1 MDKLVYGYS
10 GKQLRISLDSGKVS
24 VESINPQVLRKYI
37 GGAGYGA
44 RILYD
49 ELQKGIDPL
58 SKANKLIFA
67 TSPLSLNQIPG
78 GGCVIV
84 CFKSPLTNAWSE
96 SKCGSDFGPELKR
109 AGYDAVIIEGRSE
122 NPVYIV
128 INDEDIAIKPAE
140 HLTGKSISEKIKMIR
155 EELGDQKISVMC
167 IGPAGEKLVKI
178 AVALSDQR
186 AAGRCGVGA
195 VMGSKNLMGIAVKGS
210 KKVRVAQP
218 ERFKEAIK
226 KAMKVVR
233 KNEVAAG
240 FKEHGTT
247 GEMIAN
253 DAAGDWPTKNW
264 QSNHWGKAEEIY
276 NEFYNKYLIKNHACY
291 RGCPIACGRVA
302 EVKEGKYKTAVH
314 EGCEYES
321 LSAFT
326 AFVLNENVEAAIQAS
341 YLCNEY
347 GIDTISAGAI
357 IAFAMECYE
366 HGVIK
371 KKDIGDL
378 DLSWGNPD
386 ALSEMI
392 RLISMREGLGDILA
406 EGVKTAS
413 KILGKG
419 SEKFAIHGKGLEA
432 PAHDPRSG
440 KALAVT
446 YGTANRGMCHIH
458 PLEGMAYD
466 SGKFDF
472 GLVKYGLVDPNTIH
486 RWDEKGKGKSVKIL
500 QDGLIVPDILSTCKF
515 FLYAG
520 LTIDNY
526 ADMLSAL
533 TGWEIDGRE
542 LLKVG
547 ERVINLQRLFNI
559 REGFNRD
566 DDLIPER
573 VRQRPS
579 FGIYQ
584 DEPRCVIK
592 DYEGMLNEY
601 YEARG
606 WDLITGKPSKD
617 KLRELGL
624 EEE

>member
-218 ERFKEAIK
+218 ERLKEAIK

-378 DLSWGNPD
+378 DLSWGNPA

-472 GLVKYGLVDPNTIH
+472 GLVKYGLVDPNTVH

>member
-96 SKCGSDFGPELKR
+96 SKCGSDFGPDLKR

-218 ERFKEAIK
+218 ERLKEAIK

>member
-1 MDKLVYGYS
+1 MDKPPYGYA
-10 GKQLRISLDSGKVS
+10 GKQLRISLNNRKLT
-24 VESINPQVLRKYI
+24 VENIDPKVLRKYL

-49 ELQKGIDPL
+49 ELKKGIDPL

-67 TSPLSLNQIPG
+67 TGPLSLNRIPG
-78 GGCVIV
+78 GGSVMV

-96 SKCGSDFGPELKR
+96 SRCGTDFGPNLKR
-109 AGYDAVIIEGRSE
+109 AGYDAVIIEDRSE
-122 NPVYIV
+122 KPVYIV
-128 INDEDIAIKPAE
+128 INDEDIEIKPAE
-140 HLTGKSISEKIKMIR
+140 HLTGKSSSAKIKMIR
-155 EELGDQKISVMC
+155 DELDDQKISVMC

-178 AVALSDQR
+178 AVAMSDQR

-210 KKVRVAQP
+210 KEVSVAQP
-218 ERFKEAIK
+218 EKLKETIK

-233 KNEVAAG
+233 ENEIAAG

-247 GEMIAN
+247 GEMVPN

-264 QSNHWGKAEEIY
+264 HSNHWGKAEKIY
-276 NEFYNKYLIKNHACY
+276 DEFYNNKLVKNHACY
-291 RGCPIACGRVA
+291 RGCPIACGRIA
-302 EVKEGKYKTAVH
+302 EVKEGKYKTPVH
-314 EGCEYES
+314 EGSEYES

-326 AFVLNENVEAAIQAS
+326 AFVLNDNIDAAIHAT

-386 ALSEMI
+386 ALPELV
-392 RLISMREGLGDILA
+392 RLISKREGIGDILA
-406 EGVKTAS
+406 EGVKIAS
-413 KILGKG
+413 EKLGKG
-419 SEKFAIHGKGLEA
+419 SEEFAIHGKGLEA
-432 PAHDPRSG
+432 PAHDARSG
-440 KALAVT
+440 KTLAVA

-472 GLVKYGLVDPNTIH
+472 GLVKYGLPDPNTVH

-500 QDGLIVPDILSTCKF
+500 QDGLIIPDILNFCKF
-515 FLYAG
+515 FMYGG
-520 LTIDNY
+520 LNLDNY

-533 TGWEIDGRE
+533 TGWEIDGWE

-547 ERVINLQRLFNI
+547 ERVTNLQRLFNM
-559 REGFNRD
+559 REGFGRK

-573 VRQRPS
+573 VRKIPS
-579 FGIYQ
+579 FGIYK
-584 DEPRCVIK
+584 DEQRCAIK
-592 DYEGMLNEY
+592 DYEGMLDEY

-624 EEE
+624 EEG

>member
-1 MDKLVYGYS
+1 MDKPTYGYA
-10 GKQLRISLDSGKVS
+10 GKQLRISLNNRKVT
-24 VESINPQVLRKYI
+24 VENIDPKVLRRYL

-49 ELQKGIDPL
+49 ELKKGIDPL

-67 TSPLSLNQIPG
+67 TGPLSLNRIPG
-78 GGCVIV
+78 GGSVMV

-96 SKCGSDFGPELKR
+96 SRCGTDFGPNLKR
-109 AGYDAVIIEGRSE
+109 AGYDAVIIEDRSE
-122 NPVYIV
+122 KPVYIV
-128 INDEDIAIKPAE
+128 INDEDIEIKPAE

-155 EELGDQKISVMC
+155 DELDDQKISVMC

-178 AVALSDQR
+178 AVAMSDQR

-195 VMGSKNLMGIAVKGS
+195 VMGSKNLIGIAVKGS
-210 KKVRVAQP
+210 KEVSIAQP
-218 ERFKEAIK
+218 EKLKEIIK

-233 KNEVAAG
+233 ENEVAAG

-247 GEMIAN
+247 GEMVPN

-264 QSNHWGKAEEIY
+264 HSNHWGKAEKIY
-276 NEFYNKYLIKNHACY
+276 DEFYNNKLIKNHACY
-291 RGCPIACGRVA
+291 RGCPIACGRIA
-302 EVKEGKYKTAVH
+302 AVKEGKYKTPVH
-314 EGCEYES
+314 EGSEYES

-326 AFVLNENVEAAIQAS
+326 AFVLNDNVDAAIHAT

-371 KKDIGDL
+371 KKDIGGL

-386 ALSEMI
+386 ALPELV
-392 RLISMREGLGDILA
+392 RLISMREGIGDILA
-406 EGVKTAS
+406 EGVKIAS
-413 KILGKG
+413 EKLGKG
-419 SEKFAIHGKGLEA
+419 SEEFAIHGKGLEA
-432 PAHDPRSG
+432 PAHDARSG
-440 KALAVT
+440 KALAVA

-472 GLVKYGLVDPNTIH
+472 GLVKYGLSDPNTVH

-500 QDGLIVPDILSTCKF
+500 QDGLIMPDILCICKF
-515 FLYAG
+515 FLYGG
-520 LTIDNY
+520 LNLDNY

-533 TGWEIDGRE
+533 TGWEIDGWE

-547 ERVINLQRLFNI
+547 ERVTNLQRLFNM
-559 REGFNRD
+559 REGFGRN

-573 VRQRPS
+573 VRKIPS
-579 FGIYQ
+579 FGIYK
-584 DEPRCVIK
+584 DEQRCAIK

-624 EEE
+624 EEG

>member
-1 MDKLVYGYS
+1 MDKPAYGYA
-10 GKQLRISLDSGKVS
+10 GKQLRISLNNRKVT
-24 VESINPQVLRKYI
+24 VESIDPQVLRRYL

-49 ELQKGIDPL
+49 ELKKGIDPL

-67 TSPLSLNQIPG
+67 TGPLSLNRIPG
-78 GGCVIV
+78 GGSVMV

-96 SKCGSDFGPELKR
+96 SRCGTDFGPDLKK
-109 AGYDAVIIEGRSE
+109 AGYDAVIVEDRSE
-122 NPVYIV
+122 TPVYIV
-128 INDEDIAIKPAE
+128 INDEDIALKPAE

-155 EELGDQKISVMC
+155 DELDDQKISVMS

-178 AVALSDQR
+178 AVAMSDQR

-210 KKVRVAQP
+210 KEVSVAQP
-218 ERFKEAIK
+218 EKLKELIK
-226 KAMKVVR
+226 KAMKAVR
-233 KNEVAAG
+233 ENEVAAG

-247 GEMIAN
+247 GEMVPN

-264 QSNHWGKAEEIY
+264 HSNHWGKAEKIY
-276 NEFYNKYLIKNHACY
+276 DEFYNKKFVKNHACY
-291 RGCPIACGRVA
+291 RGCPIACGRIA
-302 EVKEGKYKTAVH
+302 EVKEGKYKTPVH
-314 EGCEYES
+314 EGSEYES

-326 AFVLNENVEAAIQAS
+326 AFVLNDNIEAAIHAT

-357 IAFAMECYE
+357 TAFAMECHE
-366 HGVIK
+366 HGVIE

-386 ALSEMI
+386 ALPELV
-392 RLISMREGLGDILA
+392 RLIAMREGIGDILA
-406 EGVKTAS
+406 EGVKIAS
-413 KILGKG
+413 EKLGKG
-419 SEKFAIHGKGLEA
+419 SDEFAIQGKGLEA
-432 PAHDPRSG
+432 PAHDARSG
-440 KALAVT
+440 KALAIA

-472 GLVKYGLVDPNTIH
+472 GMAKYGLPDPNTVH

-500 QDGLIVPDILSTCKF
+500 QDGLILPDILNTCKF
-515 FLYAG
+515 FLYGG
-520 LTIDNY
+520 LNIDNY

-533 TGWEIDGRE
+533 TGWEIDGWE

-547 ERVINLQRLFNI
+547 ERVTNLQRLFNM
-559 REGFNRD
+559 REGFGRN

-573 VRQRPS
+573 VRKIPS
-579 FGIYQ
+579 FGIYK
-584 DEPRCVIK
+584 DEQRCAIK
-592 DYEGMLNEY
+592 DYEGMLDEY

-606 WDLITGKPSKD
+606 WDLTTGKPSEA

-624 EEE
+624 EEG

>member
-1 MDKLVYGYS
+1 MDKPTYGYA
-10 GKQLRISLDSGKVS
+10 GKQLRISLNNRKVT
-24 VESINPQVLRKYI
+24 VENIDPKVLRKYL

-49 ELQKGIDPL
+49 ELKKGIDPL

-67 TSPLSLNQIPG
+67 TGPLSLNRIPG
-78 GGCVIV
+78 GGSVMV

-96 SKCGSDFGPELKR
+96 SRCGTDFGPNLKR
-109 AGYDAVIIEGRSE
+109 AGYDAVIIEDKSE
-122 NPVYIV
+122 KPVYIV
-128 INDEDIAIKPAE
+128 INDEDIEIKPAE
-140 HLTGKSISEKIKMIR
+140 HLTGKPISEKIKMIR
-155 EELGDQKISVMC
+155 DELDDQKISVMC
-167 IGPAGEKLVKI
+167 IGIAGEKLVKI

-195 VMGSKNLMGIAVKGS
+195 VMGSKNLIGIAVKGS
-210 KKVRVAQP
+210 KKVSVAQP
-218 ERFKEAIK
+218 EKLKEAIK
-226 KAMKVVR
+226 KALKIVR
-233 KNEVAAG
+233 ENEIAAG

-247 GEMIAN
+247 GEMVPN

-264 QSNHWGKAEEIY
+264 HSNHWGKAEKIY
-276 NEFYNKYLIKNHACY
+276 DEFYNNKLIRNHACY
-291 RGCPIACGRVA
+291 RGCPIACGRIA
-302 EVKEGKYKTAVH
+302 AVKEGKYKTPVH
-314 EGCEYES
+314 EGSEYES

-326 AFVLNENVEAAIQAS
+326 AFVLNDNIEAAIHAT

-386 ALSEMI
+386 ALPELV
-392 RLISMREGLGDILA
+392 RLISMREGIGAILA
-406 EGVKTAS
+406 EGVKIAS
-413 KILGKG
+413 EKLGKG
-419 SEKFAIHGKGLEA
+419 SEEFAIHVKGLEA
-432 PAHDPRSG
+432 PAHDARSG
-440 KALAVT
+440 KTLAVA

-466 SGKFDF
+466 SGKLDF
-472 GLVKYGLVDPNTIH
+472 GMVKYGLPDPNTVH

-500 QDGLIVPDILSTCKF
+500 QDGLILPDILSTCKF
-515 FLYAG
+515 FMYGG
-520 LTIDNY
+520 LNIDNY

-533 TGWEIDGRE
+533 TGWEIDGWE

-547 ERVINLQRLFNI
+547 ERVTNLQRLFNM
-559 REGFNRD
+559 REGFGRN

-573 VRQRPS
+573 VRKIPS
-579 FGIYQ
+579 FGIYK
-584 DEPRCVIK
+584 DEQRCAIK

-624 EEE
+624 EEG

>member
-1 MDKLVYGYS
+1 MDKPTYGYA
-10 GKQLRISLDSGKVS
+10 GKQLRISLNNRKVT
-24 VESINPQVLRKYI
+24 VENIDPKVLRKYL
-37 GGAGYGA
+37 GGTGYGA

-49 ELQKGIDPL
+49 ELKKGIDPL

-67 TSPLSLNQIPG
+67 TSPLSLNRIPG
-78 GGCVIV
+78 GGSVMV

-96 SKCGSDFGPELKR
+96 SKCGTDFGPDLKR
-109 AGYDAVIIEGRSE
+109 AGYDAVIIEDRSE
-122 NPVYIV
+122 KPVYIV
-128 INDEDIAIKPAE
+128 INDEDIEIKPAE
-140 HLTGKSISEKIKMIR
+140 HLTSKSISEKMKMIR
-155 EELGDQKISVMC
+155 DELDDQKISVVC

-195 VMGSKNLMGIAVKGS
+195 VMGSKNLIGIAVKGS
-210 KKVRVAQP
+210 KEVSVAQP
-218 ERFKEAIK
+218 EKLKEAIK
-226 KAMKVVR
+226 KAMKAVR
-233 KNEVAAG
+233 ENEIAAG

-247 GEMIAN
+247 GEMVPN

-264 QSNHWGKAEEIY
+264 HSNHWGKAEKIY
-276 NEFYNKYLIKNHACY
+276 DEFYNNKLIKNHACY
-291 RGCPIACGRVA
+291 RGCPIACGRIA
-302 EVKEGKYKTAVH
+302 EVKEGKYKTPVH
-314 EGCEYES
+314 EGSEYES

-326 AFVLNENVEAAIQAS
+326 AFVLNDNIDAAIHAT

-357 IAFAMECYE
+357 TAFAMECYE

-386 ALSEMI
+386 ALPELV
-392 RLISMREGLGDILA
+392 RLISMREGIGDILA
-406 EGVKTAS
+406 EGVKIAS
-413 KILGKG
+413 EKLGKG
-419 SEKFAIHGKGLEA
+419 SEEFAIHGKGLEA
-432 PAHDPRSG
+432 PAHDARSG

-472 GLVKYGLVDPNTIH
+472 GMVKYGLPDPNTVH

-515 FLYAG
+515 FLYGG
-520 LTIDNY
+520 LNIDNY

-533 TGWEIDGRE
+533 TGWEIDGWE

-547 ERVINLQRLFNI
+547 ERVTNLQRLFNM
-559 REGFNRD
+559 REGFGRN
-566 DDLIPER
+566 DDLIPKR
-573 VRQRPS
+573 ARKIPS
-579 FGIYQ
+579 FGIYK
-584 DEPRCVIK
+584 DEQRCAIK

-606 WDLITGKPSKD
+606 WDLITGKPSKE

>member
-218 ERFKEAIK
+218 ERLKEAIK

-378 DLSWGNPD
+378 DLSWGNPA

-472 GLVKYGLVDPNTIH
+472 GLVKYGLVDPNTVH

-601 YEARG
+601 YELNNRKAFKR
-606 WDLITGKPSKD
+606 
-617 KLRELGL
+617 
-624 EEE
+624 

>member
-1 MDKLVYGYS
+1 MDKPTYGYA
-10 GKQLRISLDSGKVS
+10 GKQLRISLNNRKVT
-24 VESINPQVLRKYI
+24 VENIDPKVLRRYL
-37 GGAGYGA
+37 GGTGYGA

-49 ELQKGIDPL
+49 ELKKGIDPL

-67 TSPLSLNQIPG
+67 TSPLSLNRIPG
-78 GGCVIV
+78 GGSVMI

-96 SKCGSDFGPELKR
+96 SRCGTDFGPDLKR
-109 AGYDAVIIEGRSE
+109 AGYDAVIIEDRSE
-122 NPVYIV
+122 KPVYIV
-128 INDEDIAIKPAE
+128 INDEDIEIKPAE
-140 HLTGKSISEKIKMIR
+140 HLTGKSISEKNKMIR
-155 EELGDQKISVMC
+155 DELDDQKISVMC

-178 AVALSDQR
+178 AVAMSDQR

-195 VMGSKNLMGIAVKGS
+195 VMGSKNLIGIAVKGS
-210 KKVRVAQP
+210 KEISVAQP
-218 ERFKEAIK
+218 EKLKEAIR

-233 KNEVAAG
+233 ENEIAAG

-247 GEMIAN
+247 GEMVPN

-264 QSNHWGKAEEIY
+264 HSNHWGKAEKIY
-276 NEFYNKYLIKNHACY
+276 DEFYNNKLIKNHACY
-291 RGCPIACGRVA
+291 RGCPIACGRIA
-302 EVKEGKYKTAVH
+302 EVKEGKYKTPVH
-314 EGCEYES
+314 EGSEYES

-326 AFVLNENVEAAIQAS
+326 AFVLNDNIDAAIHAT

-357 IAFAMECYE
+357 IAFAIECYE

-386 ALSEMI
+386 ALPELV
-392 RLISMREGLGDILA
+392 RLISMREGIGDILA
-406 EGVKTAS
+406 EGVKIAS
-413 KILGKG
+413 EKLGKG
-419 SEKFAIHGKGLEA
+419 SEEFAIHGKGLEA
-432 PAHDPRSG
+432 PAHDARSG
-440 KALAVT
+440 KALAVA

-472 GLVKYGLVDPNTIH
+472 GMVKYGLPDPNTVH

-500 QDGLIVPDILSTCKF
+500 QDGLIIPDILSTCKF
-515 FLYAG
+515 FMYGG
-520 LTIDNY
+520 LNIDNY

-533 TGWEIDGRE
+533 TGWEIDGWE

-547 ERVINLQRLFNI
+547 ERVTNLQRLFNM
-559 REGFNRD
+559 REGFGRN

-573 VRQRPS
+573 VRKIPS
-579 FGIYQ
+579 FGIYK
-584 DEPRCVIK
+584 DEQRCAIK

-606 WDLITGKPSKD
+606 WDLITGKPSKE

>member
-1 MDKLVYGYS
+1 MDKPIYGYA
-10 GKQLRISLDSGKVS
+10 GKQLRISLNNRKVT
-24 VESINPQVLRKYI
+24 VENIDPKVLRKYI

-49 ELQKGIDPL
+49 ELKKGIDPL

-67 TSPLSLNQIPG
+67 TGPLSLNRIPG
-78 GGCVIV
+78 GGSAMV

-96 SKCGSDFGPELKR
+96 SRFGTDFGPDLKR
-109 AGYDAVIIEGRSE
+109 AGYDAVIVEDRSE
-122 NPVYIV
+122 KPVYIV
-128 INDEDIAIKPAE
+128 IDDEDIEIKPAE

-155 EELGDQKISVMC
+155 DELDNQKISVMC
-167 IGPAGEKLVKI
+167 LGPAGEKLVKI

-210 KKVRVAQP
+210 KEVSAAQP
-218 ERFKEAIK
+218 EKLKEAIR
-226 KAMKVVR
+226 KAVKAVR
-233 KNEVAAG
+233 ENEIAAG

-247 GEMIAN
+247 GEMVPN

-264 QSNHWGKAEEIY
+264 HSNHWGKAEKIY
-276 NEFYNKYLIKNHACY
+276 DEFYNNNLVKNHACY
-291 RGCPIACGRVA
+291 RGCPIACGRIA
-302 EVKEGKYKTAVH
+302 EVKEGKYKTPVH
-314 EGCEYES
+314 EGSEYES

-326 AFVLNENVEAAIQAS
+326 AFVLNDNIEAAIHAT

-386 ALSEMI
+386 ALPELV
-392 RLISMREGLGDILA
+392 RLISMREGIGDILA
-406 EGVKTAS
+406 EGVKIAS
-413 KILGKG
+413 EELGKG

-432 PAHDPRSG
+432 PAHDARSG

-466 SGKFDF
+466 SGKLDF
-472 GLVKYGLVDPNTIH
+472 GMIKYGLPDPNTVH

-500 QDGLIVPDILSTCKF
+500 QDGLILPDILSTCKF
-515 FLYAG
+515 FMYAG
-520 LTIDNY
+520 LNIDNY

-533 TGWEIDGRE
+533 TGWEIDGWE

-547 ERVINLQRLFNI
+547 ERVTNLQRLFNM
-559 REGFNRD
+559 REGFGRN
-566 DDLIPER
+566 DDLLPER
-573 VRQRPS
+573 VKKIPAFGVYKDEQRCA
-579 FGIYQ
+579 I
-584 DEPRCVIK
+584 E
-592 DYEGMLNEY
+592 DYEGMLDEY

-606 WDLITGKPSKD
+606 WDLKTGKPSKD

>member
-1 MDKLVYGYS
+1 MDKPTYGYA
-10 GKQLRISLDSGKVS
+10 GKQLRISLNNRKVT
-24 VESINPQVLRKYI
+24 VENIDPKVLRRYL
-37 GGAGYGA
+37 GGTGYGA

-49 ELQKGIDPL
+49 ELKKGIDPL

-67 TSPLSLNQIPG
+67 TGPLSLNRIPG
-78 GGCVIV
+78 GGSVMV

-96 SKCGSDFGPELKR
+96 SRCGTDFGPDLKR
-109 AGYDAVIIEGRSE
+109 AGYDAVIIEDRSE
-122 NPVYIV
+122 KPVYIV
-128 INDEDIAIKPAE
+128 INDEDIEIKPAE
-140 HLTGKSISEKIKMIR
+140 HLTGKSISEKNKMIR
-155 EELGDQKISVMC
+155 DELDDQKISVMC

-178 AVALSDQR
+178 AVAMSDQR
-186 AAGRCGVGA
+186 AAGRCGLGA
-195 VMGSKNLMGIAVKGS
+195 VMGSKNLIGIAVKGS
-210 KKVRVAQP
+210 KEVSVAQP
-218 ERFKEAIK
+218 EKLKEAIR
-226 KAMKVVR
+226 KAMKAVR
-233 KNEVAAG
+233 ENEIAAG

-247 GEMIAN
+247 GEMVPN

-264 QSNHWGKAEEIY
+264 HSNHWGKAEKIY
-276 NEFYNKYLIKNHACY
+276 DEFYNNKLIKNHACY
-291 RGCPIACGRVA
+291 RGCPIACGRIA
-302 EVKEGKYKTAVH
+302 EVKEGKYKTPVH
-314 EGCEYES
+314 EGSEYES

-326 AFVLNENVEAAIQAS
+326 AFVLNENIEAAIHAT

-386 ALSEMI
+386 ALPELV
-392 RLISMREGLGDILA
+392 RLISMREGIGDILA
-406 EGVKTAS
+406 EGVKIAS
-413 KILGKG
+413 EKLGKG
-419 SEKFAIHGKGLEA
+419 SEEFAIQGKGLEA
-432 PAHDPRSG
+432 PAHDARSG
-440 KALAVT
+440 KALAVA

-472 GLVKYGLVDPNTIH
+472 GMVKYGLPDPNTVH

-500 QDGLIVPDILSTCKF
+500 QDGLIIPDILSTCKF
-515 FLYAG
+515 FMYGG
-520 LTIDNY
+520 LNIDNY

-533 TGWEIDGRE
+533 TGWEIDGWE

-547 ERVINLQRLFNI
+547 ERVTNLQRLFNM
-559 REGFNRD
+559 REGFGRN

-573 VRQRPS
+573 VRKIPS
-579 FGIYQ
+579 FGIYK
-584 DEPRCVIK
+584 DEQRCAIK

-624 EEE
+624 EEG

>member
-1 MDKLVYGYS
+1 MDKPAYGYA
-10 GKQLRISLDSGKVS
+10 GKQLRISLNNRKVT
-24 VESINPQVLRKYI
+24 VESIDPQVLRRYL

-49 ELQKGIDPL
+49 ELKKGIDPL

-67 TSPLSLNQIPG
+67 TGPLSLNRIPG
-78 GGCVIV
+78 GGSVMV

-96 SKCGSDFGPELKR
+96 SRCGTDFGPDLKR
-109 AGYDAVIIEGRSE
+109 AGYDAVIIEDRSE
-122 NPVYIV
+122 KPVYIV
-128 INDEDIAIKPAE
+128 INDEDIEIKPAE

-155 EELGDQKISVMC
+155 DELDDQKISVMC

-178 AVALSDQR
+178 AVAMSDER

-195 VMGSKNLMGIAVKGS
+195 VMGSKNLIGIAVKGS
-210 KKVRVAQP
+210 KEVRVAQP
-218 ERFKEAIK
+218 EKLKEVIK
-226 KAMKVVR
+226 KAMKAVR
-233 KNEVAAG
+233 ENEVAAG

-247 GEMIAN
+247 GEMVPN

-264 QSNHWGKAEEIY
+264 HSNHWGKAEKIY
-276 NEFYNKYLIKNHACY
+276 DEFYNNKLIKNHACY
-291 RGCPIACGRVA
+291 RGCPIACGRIA
-302 EVKEGKYKTAVH
+302 EVKEGKYKTPVH
-314 EGCEYES
+314 EGSEYES

-326 AFVLNENVEAAIQAS
+326 AFVLNDNLEAAIHAT

-386 ALSEMI
+386 ALPELV
-392 RLISMREGLGDILA
+392 RLIAMREGIGDILA
-406 EGVKTAS
+406 EGVKIAS
-413 KILGKG
+413 EKLGKG
-419 SEKFAIHGKGLEA
+419 SDEFAIQGKGLEA
-432 PAHDPRSG
+432 PAHDARSG
-440 KALAVT
+440 KALAIA

-472 GLVKYGLVDPNTIH
+472 GMAKYGLPDPNTVH

-500 QDGLIVPDILSTCKF
+500 QDGLILPDILNTCKF
-515 FLYAG
+515 FLYGG
-520 LTIDNY
+520 LNIDNY

-533 TGWEIDGRE
+533 TGWEIDGWE

-547 ERVINLQRLFNI
+547 ERVTNLQRLFNM
-559 REGFNRD
+559 REGFGRN

-573 VRQRPS
+573 VRKIPS
-579 FGIYQ
+579 FGIYK
-584 DEPRCVIK
+584 DEQRCAIK
-592 DYEGMLNEY
+592 DYEGMLDEY

-606 WDLITGKPSKD
+606 WDLTTGKPSEA

-624 EEE
+624 EEG

>member
-1 MDKLVYGYS
+1 MDKPTYGYA
-10 GKQLRISLDSGKVS
+10 GKQLRISLNNRKVT
-24 VESINPQVLRKYI
+24 VENIDPKVLRRYL
-37 GGAGYGA
+37 GGVGYGA

-49 ELQKGIDPL
+49 ELKKGIDPL
-58 SKANKLIFA
+58 SKANKLIFP
-67 TSPLSLNQIPG
+67 TSPLSLNRIPG
-78 GGCVIV
+78 GGSIMV

-96 SKCGSDFGPELKR
+96 SRCGTDFGPDLKR
-109 AGYDAVIIEGRSE
+109 AGYDAVIIEDRSE
-122 NPVYIV
+122 KPVYIV
-128 INDEDIAIKPAE
+128 INDDDIEIKPAE
-140 HLTGKSISEKIKMIR
+140 HLTGKSTSEKITKIR
-155 EELGDQKISVMC
+155 DELDDQKISVMC

-178 AVALSDQR
+178 AVAMSDQR

-195 VMGSKNLMGIAVKGS
+195 VMGSKNLIGIAVKGS
-210 KKVRVAQP
+210 KEVSIAQP
-218 ERFKEAIK
+218 EKLKEAIR

-233 KNEVAAG
+233 ENEIAAG

-247 GEMIAN
+247 GEMVPN

-264 QSNHWGKAEEIY
+264 HSNHWGKAEKIY
-276 NEFYNKYLIKNHACY
+276 DEFYNNKLIKNHACY
-291 RGCPIACGRVA
+291 RGCPIACGRIA
-302 EVKEGKYKTAVH
+302 EVKEGKYKTPVH

-326 AFVLNENVEAAIQAS
+326 AFVLNDNIDAAIHAT

-386 ALSEMI
+386 ALPELV
-392 RLISMREGLGDILA
+392 RLISMREGIGDILA
-406 EGVKTAS
+406 EGVKIAS
-413 KILGKG
+413 EKLGKG
-419 SEKFAIHGKGLEA
+419 SEEFAIHGKGLEA
-432 PAHDPRSG
+432 PAHDARSG
-440 KALAVT
+440 KALAVA

-458 PLEGMAYD
+458 PLEAMAYD

-472 GLVKYGLVDPNTIH
+472 GMAKYGLPDPNTVH

-500 QDGLIVPDILSTCKF
+500 QDGLILADILSICKF
-515 FLYAG
+515 FVYVG
-520 LTIDNY
+520 FNIENY
-526 ADMLSAL
+526 VDMLSAL
-533 TGWEIDGRE
+533 TGWEIDGWE

-547 ERVINLQRLFNI
+547 ERVTNLQRLFNM
-559 REGFNRD
+559 REGFGRN

-573 VRQRPS
+573 VRKIPS
-579 FGIYQ
+579 FGIYK
-584 DEPRCVIK
+584 DEQRCAIK

>member
-1 MDKLVYGYS
+1 MGESIYGYS
-10 GKQLRISLDSGKVS
+10 GKQLRISLDNRRVA
-24 VESINPQVLRKYI
+24 VENIDPQVLRKYI

-49 ELQKGIDPL
+49 ELKGGIDPL
-58 SKANKLIFA
+58 SEANKLIFA
-67 TSPLSLNQIPG
+67 TSPLSLNRIPG
-78 GGCVIV
+78 GGSVII
-84 CFKSPLTNAWSE
+84 CFKSPLTNAWGE
-96 SKCGSDFGPELKR
+96 SKCGSDFGPDLRR

-122 NPVYIV
+122 KPVYIV

-155 EELGDQKISVMC
+155 EELDDQKISVMC
-167 IGPAGEKLVKI
+167 IGPAGEKLVKV

-210 KKVRVAQP
+210 KQVRVAQP
-218 ERFKEAIK
+218 ERLKELIK
-226 KAMKVVR
+226 KAMKLVR
-233 KNEVAAG
+233 ENEVAAG
-240 FKEHGTT
+240 FREHGTT
-247 GEMIAN
+247 GEIVSS

-264 QSNHWGKAEEIY
+264 QSNHWGKAEKIY

-291 RGCPIACGRVA
+291 RGCPIACGRIA
-302 EVKEGKYKTAVH
+302 EVKEGKYKTPVH
-314 EGCEYES
+314 GGCEYES
-321 LSAFT
+321 LSVFT
-326 AFVLNENVEAAIQAS
+326 AFVLNENVEAAIHAS

-347 GIDTISAGAI
+347 GIDAISAGAI

-386 ALSEMI
+386 ALSEI
-392 RLISMREGLGDILA
+392 VRLISMREGLGDILA

-419 SEKFAIHGKGLEA
+419 TEKFAIHGKGLEG

-466 SGKFDF
+466 SGKFEF
-472 GLVKYGLVDPNTIH
+472 GLVKYGLADPNTVH
-486 RWDEKGKGKSVKIL
+486 RWDEKGKGKNVKIL

-515 FLYAG
+515 FLYGG
-520 LTIDNY
+520 LTIDTY

-533 TGWEIDGRE
+533 TGWEIDGWE

-559 REGFNRD
+559 REDFGRN

-573 VRQRPS
+573 VRKRPS
-579 FGIYQ
+579 FGIYK
-584 DEPRCVIK
+584 DEQRCIIK
-592 DYEGMLNEY
+592 DYEAMLNEY

-624 EEE
+624 EEK

>member
-1 MDKLVYGYS
+1 MDKPIYGYA
-10 GKQLRISLDSGKVS
+10 GKQLRISLNNRKVT
-24 VESINPQVLRKYI
+24 VENIDPKVLRKYL
-37 GGAGYGA
+37 GGVGYGA

-49 ELQKGIDPL
+49 ELKKGIDPL

-67 TSPLSLNQIPG
+67 TGPLSLNRIPG
-78 GGCVIV
+78 GGSVMI

-96 SKCGSDFGPELKR
+96 SRCGTDFGPDLKR
-109 AGYDAVIIEGRSE
+109 AGYDAVIIEDRSE
-122 NPVYIV
+122 KPVYIV
-128 INDEDIAIKPAE
+128 INDEDIEIKPAE

-155 EELGDQKISVMC
+155 DELDDQKISVMC

-178 AVALSDQR
+178 AVAMSDQR

-195 VMGSKNLMGIAVKGS
+195 VMGSKNLIGIAVKGS
-210 KKVRVAQP
+210 KEVSVAQP
-218 ERFKEAIK
+218 EKLKELIK
-226 KAMKVVR
+226 KAMKAVR
-233 KNEVAAG
+233 ENEVAAG

-247 GEMIAN
+247 GEMVPN

-264 QSNHWGKAEEIY
+264 HSNHWGKAEKIY
-276 NEFYNKYLIKNHACY
+276 DEFYNNKLVKNHACY
-291 RGCPIACGRVA
+291 RGCPIACGRIA
-302 EVKEGKYKTAVH
+302 EVKEGKYKTPVH
-314 EGCEYES
+314 EGSEYES

-326 AFVLNENVEAAIQAS
+326 AFVLNDNIDAAIHAT

-386 ALSEMI
+386 ALPELV
-392 RLISMREGLGDILA
+392 RLISMREGIGDILA
-406 EGVKTAS
+406 EGVKIAS
-413 KILGKG
+413 EKLGKG
-419 SEKFAIHGKGLEA
+419 SEEFAIHGKGLEA
-432 PAHDPRSG
+432 PAHDARSG
-440 KALAVT
+440 KALAVA

-472 GLVKYGLVDPNTIH
+472 GMAKYGLPDPNTVH

-500 QDGLIVPDILSTCKF
+500 QDGLIIPDILSTCKF
-515 FLYAG
+515 FMYGG
-520 LTIDNY
+520 LNIDNY

-533 TGWEIDGRE
+533 TGWEIDGWE

-547 ERVINLQRLFNI
+547 ERVTNLQRLFNM
-559 REGFNRD
+559 REGFGRN

-573 VRQRPS
+573 VRKIPS
-579 FGIYQ
+579 FGIYK
-584 DEPRCVIK
+584 DEQRCAIK

>member
-1 MDKLVYGYS
+1 MDKPTYGYA
-10 GKQLRISLDSGKVS
+10 GKQLRISLNDRKVT
-24 VESINPQVLRKYI
+24 VENIDPKVLRRYL
-37 GGAGYGA
+37 GGVGYGA

-49 ELQKGIDPL
+49 ELEKGIDPL

-67 TSPLSLNQIPG
+67 TSPLSLNRIPG
-78 GGCVIV
+78 GGSIMV

-96 SKCGSDFGPELKR
+96 SRCGTDFGPDLKR
-109 AGYDAVIIEGRSE
+109 AGYDAVIIEDRSE
-122 NPVYIV
+122 EPVYIV
-128 INDEDIAIKPAE
+128 INDDDVEIKPAE
-140 HLTGKSISEKIKMIR
+140 HLMGKSTLEKITKIR
-155 EELGDQKISVMC
+155 NELDDQKISVMC

-178 AVALSDQR
+178 AVAMSDER

-195 VMGSKNLMGIAVKGS
+195 VMGSKNLIGIAVKGS
-210 KKVRVAQP
+210 KEVSVAQP
-218 ERFKEAIK
+218 EKLKEIIK

-233 KNEVAAG
+233 ENEVAAG

-247 GEMIAN
+247 GEMVPN

-264 QSNHWGKAEEIY
+264 HSNHWGKAEKIY
-276 NEFYNKYLIKNHACY
+276 DEFYNNKLVKNHACY

-302 EVKEGKYKTAVH
+302 EVKEGEYKTPVH
-314 EGCEYES
+314 GGSEYES
-321 LSAFT
+321 ITAFT
-326 AFVLNENVEAAIQAS
+326 AFVLNENIEAAIHAT

-366 HGVIK
+366 HGIID

-386 ALSEMI
+386 ALPELVK
-392 RLISMREGLGDILA
+392 LISMREGIGDILA
-406 EGVKTAS
+406 EGVKIAS
-413 KILGKG
+413 EKLGKG
-419 SEKFAIHGKGLEA
+419 SEEFAIHGKGLEA
-432 PAHDPRSG
+432 PAHDARSG

-472 GLVKYGLVDPNTIH
+472 DLVKYGLPDPNTVH

-500 QDGLIVPDILSTCKF
+500 QDGLIIADILNICKF
-515 FLYAG
+515 FLYGG
-520 LTIDNY
+520 LNIDNY

-533 TGWEIDGRE
+533 TGWEIDGWE
-542 LLKVG
+542 LIKVG
-547 ERVINLQRLFNI
+547 ERVTNLQRLFNM
-559 REGFNRD
+559 REGFGRN

-573 VRQRPS
+573 VRKIPS
-579 FGIYQ
+579 FGIYK
-584 DEPRCVIK
+584 DEQRCAIK
-592 DYEGMLNEY
+592 DYEGMLSEY

-617 KLRELGL
+617 KLRELEL
-624 EEE
+624 EEG

>member
-1 MDKLVYGYS
+1 
-10 GKQLRISLDSGKVS
+10 
-24 VESINPQVLRKYI
+24 
-37 GGAGYGA
+37 
-44 RILYD
+44 
-49 ELQKGIDPL
+49 
-58 SKANKLIFA
+58 
-67 TSPLSLNQIPG
+67 
-78 GGCVIV
+78 
-84 CFKSPLTNAWSE
+84 
-96 SKCGSDFGPELKR
+96 
-109 AGYDAVIIEGRSE
+109 
-122 NPVYIV
+122 
-128 INDEDIAIKPAE
+128 
-140 HLTGKSISEKIKMIR
+140 
-155 EELGDQKISVMC
+155 
-167 IGPAGEKLVKI
+167 
-178 AVALSDQR
+178 
-186 AAGRCGVGA
+186 
-195 VMGSKNLMGIAVKGS
+195 
-210 KKVRVAQP
+210 
-218 ERFKEAIK
+218 
-226 KAMKVVR
+226 
-233 KNEVAAG
+233 
-240 FKEHGTT
+240 
-247 GEMIAN
+247 
-253 DAAGDWPTKNW
+253 
-264 QSNHWGKAEEIY
+264 
-276 NEFYNKYLIKNHACY
+276 
-291 RGCPIACGRVA
+291 
-302 EVKEGKYKTAVH
+302 
-314 EGCEYES
+314 
-321 LSAFT
+321 
-326 AFVLNENVEAAIQAS
+326 
-341 YLCNEY
+341 
-347 GIDTISAGAI
+347 
-357 IAFAMECYE
+357 
-366 HGVIK
+366 
-371 KKDIGDL
+371 
-378 DLSWGNPD
+378 
-386 ALSEMI
+386 MI

>member
-1 MDKLVYGYS
+1 MDKPTYGYA
-10 GKQLRISLDSGKVS
+10 GKQLRISLNNRKVT
-24 VESINPQVLRKYI
+24 VENIDPKVLRRYI
-37 GGAGYGA
+37 GGTGYAA

-49 ELQKGIDPL
+49 ELKKGIDPL

-67 TSPLSLNQIPG
+67 TSPLSLNRIPG
-78 GGCVIV
+78 GGSVMV

-96 SKCGSDFGPELKR
+96 SRCGTDFGPDLKR
-109 AGYDAVIIEGRSE
+109 AGYDALIIEDRSE
-122 NPVYIV
+122 KPVYIV
-128 INDEDIAIKPAE
+128 INDDDIEIKPAE
-140 HLTGKSISEKIKMIR
+140 HLTGKSISEKMKMIR
-155 EELGDQKISVMC
+155 EQLDDQKISVMC

-178 AVALSDQR
+178 AVAMSDQR

-195 VMGSKNLMGIAVKGS
+195 VMGSKNLIGIAVKGS
-210 KKVRVAQP
+210 KEVRVAQP
-218 ERFKEAIK
+218 EKLKEAIK

-233 KNEVAAG
+233 ENEVAAG

-247 GEMIAN
+247 GEMVPN

-264 QSNHWGKAEEIY
+264 HSNHWGKAEKIY
-276 NEFYNKYLIKNHACY
+276 DEFYNNKLIKNHGCY
-291 RGCPIACGRVA
+291 RGCPIACGRIA
-302 EVKEGKYKTAVH
+302 EVKEGKYKTPVH
-314 EGCEYES
+314 EGSEYES

-326 AFVLNENVEAAIQAS
+326 AFVLNDNIDAAIHAT

-357 IAFAMECYE
+357 TAFAMECYE
-366 HGVIK
+366 HGVIE

-386 ALSEMI
+386 ALPELV
-392 RLISMREGLGDILA
+392 RLISMREGIGDILA

-413 KILGKG
+413 EKLGKG
-419 SEKFAIHGKGLEA
+419 SEEFAIHGKGLEA
-432 PAHDPRSG
+432 PAHDARSG

-472 GLVKYGLVDPNTIH
+472 GMVKYGLPDPNTVH

-520 LTIDNY
+520 LNIDNY

-533 TGWEIDGRE
+533 TGWEIDGWE

-547 ERVINLQRLFNI
+547 ERVTNLQRLFNM
-559 REGFNRD
+559 REGFDRN

-573 VRQRPS
+573 VRKIPS
-579 FGIYQ
+579 FGIYK
-584 DEPRCVIK
+584 DEQRCAIK

-601 YEARG
+601 YETRG
-606 WDLITGKPSKD
+606 WDLITGKPSKN

>member
-1 MDKLVYGYS
+1 MNKPTYGYA
-10 GKQLRISLDSGKVS
+10 GKQLRISLNNRKLT
-24 VESINPQVLRKYI
+24 VENIDPKVLRKYL

-49 ELQKGIDPL
+49 ELKKGIDPL

-67 TSPLSLNQIPG
+67 TGPLSLNRIPG
-78 GGCVIV
+78 GGSVMV

-96 SKCGSDFGPELKR
+96 SRCGTDFGPNLKR
-109 AGYDAVIIEGRSE
+109 AGYDAVIIEDRSE
-122 NPVYIV
+122 KPVYIV
-128 INDEDIAIKPAE
+128 INDEDIEIKPAE
-140 HLTGKSISEKIKMIR
+140 HLTGKSSSEKIKMIR
-155 EELGDQKISVMC
+155 DELDDQKISVMC

-178 AVALSDQR
+178 AVAMSDQR

-210 KKVRVAQP
+210 KEVSVAQP
-218 ERFKEAIK
+218 EKLKETIK

-233 KNEVAAG
+233 ENEIAAG

-247 GEMIAN
+247 GEMVPN

-264 QSNHWGKAEEIY
+264 HSNHWGKAEKIY
-276 NEFYNKYLIKNHACY
+276 DEFYNNKLVKNHACY
-291 RGCPIACGRVA
+291 RGCPIACGRIA
-302 EVKEGKYKTAVH
+302 EVKEGKYKTPVH
-314 EGCEYES
+314 EGSEYES

-326 AFVLNENVEAAIQAS
+326 AFVLNDNIDAAIHAT

-386 ALSEMI
+386 ALPELV
-392 RLISMREGLGDILA
+392 RLISKREGIGDILA
-406 EGVKTAS
+406 EGVKIAS
-413 KILGKG
+413 EKLGKG
-419 SEKFAIHGKGLEA
+419 SEEFAIHGKGLEA
-432 PAHDPRSG
+432 PAHDARSG
-440 KALAVT
+440 KTLAVA

-472 GLVKYGLVDPNTIH
+472 GLVKYGLPDPNTVH

-500 QDGLIVPDILSTCKF
+500 QDGLIIPDILNFCKF
-515 FLYAG
+515 FMYGG
-520 LTIDNY
+520 LNLDNY

-533 TGWEIDGRE
+533 TGWEIDGWE

-547 ERVINLQRLFNI
+547 ERVTNLQRLFNM
-559 REGFNRD
+559 REGFGRN

-573 VRQRPS
+573 VRKIPS
-579 FGIYQ
+579 FGIYK
-584 DEPRCVIK
+584 DEQRCAIK
-592 DYEGMLNEY
+592 DYEGMLDEY

-624 EEE
+624 EEG

>member
-378 DLSWGNPD
+378 DLSWGNPA

>member
-1 MDKLVYGYS
+1 MDKPTYGYA
-10 GKQLRISLDSGKVS
+10 GKQLRISLNNRKVT
-24 VESINPQVLRKYI
+24 VENIDPKVLRRYI
-37 GGAGYGA
+37 GGTGYAA

-49 ELQKGIDPL
+49 ELKKGIDPL

-67 TSPLSLNQIPG
+67 TSPLSLNRIPG
-78 GGCVIV
+78 GGSVMV

-96 SKCGSDFGPELKR
+96 SRCGTDFGPDLKR
-109 AGYDAVIIEGRSE
+109 AGYDALIIEDRSE
-122 NPVYIV
+122 KPVYIV
-128 INDEDIAIKPAE
+128 INDDDIEIKPAE
-140 HLTGKSISEKIKMIR
+140 HLTGKSISEKMKMIR
-155 EELGDQKISVMC
+155 EQLDDQKISVMC

-178 AVALSDQR
+178 AVAMSDQR

-195 VMGSKNLMGIAVKGS
+195 VMGSKNLIGIAVKGS
-210 KKVRVAQP
+210 KEVRVAQP
-218 ERFKEAIK
+218 EKLKEAIK

-233 KNEVAAG
+233 ENEVAAG

-247 GEMIAN
+247 GEMVPN

-264 QSNHWGKAEEIY
+264 HSNHWGKAEKIY
-276 NEFYNKYLIKNHACY
+276 DEFYNNKLIKNHGCY
-291 RGCPIACGRVA
+291 RGCPIACGRIA
-302 EVKEGKYKTAVH
+302 EVKEGKYKTPVH
-314 EGCEYES
+314 EGSEYES

-326 AFVLNENVEAAIQAS
+326 AFVLNDNIDAAIHAT

-357 IAFAMECYE
+357 TAFAMECYE
-366 HGVIK
+366 HGVIE

-386 ALSEMI
+386 ALPELV
-392 RLISMREGLGDILA
+392 RLISMREGIGDMLA

-413 KILGKG
+413 EKLGKG
-419 SEKFAIHGKGLEA
+419 SEEFAIHGKGLEA
-432 PAHDPRSG
+432 PAHDARSG

-472 GLVKYGLVDPNTIH
+472 GMVKYGLPDPNTVH

-520 LTIDNY
+520 LNIDNY

-533 TGWEIDGRE
+533 TGWEIDGWE

-547 ERVINLQRLFNI
+547 ERVTNLQRLFNM
-559 REGFNRD
+559 REGFDRN

-573 VRQRPS
+573 VRKIPS
-579 FGIYQ
+579 FGIYK
-584 DEPRCVIK
+584 DEQRCAIK

-601 YEARG
+601 YETRG
-606 WDLITGKPSKD
+606 WDLITGKPSKN

>member
-1 MDKLVYGYS
+1 MDKPTYGYA
-10 GKQLRISLDSGKVS
+10 GKQLRISLNNRKVT
-24 VESINPQVLRKYI
+24 VENIDPKVLRRYL
-37 GGAGYGA
+37 GGTGYAA

-49 ELQKGIDPL
+49 ELKKGIDPL

-67 TSPLSLNQIPG
+67 TSPLSLNRIPG
-78 GGCVIV
+78 GGSVMV

-96 SKCGSDFGPELKR
+96 SRCGTDFGPDLKR
-109 AGYDAVIIEGRSE
+109 AGYDALIIEDRSE
-122 NPVYIV
+122 KPVYIV
-128 INDEDIAIKPAE
+128 INDDDIEIKPAE
-140 HLTGKSISEKIKMIR
+140 HLTGKSISEKMKMIR
-155 EELGDQKISVMC
+155 EQLDDQKISVMC

-178 AVALSDQR
+178 AVAMSDQR

-195 VMGSKNLMGIAVKGS
+195 VMGSKNLIGIAVKGS
-210 KKVRVAQP
+210 KEVRVAQP
-218 ERFKEAIK
+218 EKLKEAIK
-226 KAMKVVR
+226 KAMKAVR
-233 KNEVAAG
+233 ENEVAAG

-247 GEMIAN
+247 GEMVPN

-264 QSNHWGKAEEIY
+264 HSNHWGKAEKIY
-276 NEFYNKYLIKNHACY
+276 DEFYNNKLIKNHGCY
-291 RGCPIACGRVA
+291 RGCPIACGRIA
-302 EVKEGKYKTAVH
+302 EVKEGKYKTPVH
-314 EGCEYES
+314 EGSEYES

-326 AFVLNENVEAAIQAS
+326 AFVLNDNIDAAIHAT

-357 IAFAMECYE
+357 TAFAMECYE
-366 HGVIK
+366 HGVIE

-386 ALSEMI
+386 ALPELV
-392 RLISMREGLGDILA
+392 RLISMREGIGDILA

-413 KILGKG
+413 EKLGKG
-419 SEKFAIHGKGLEA
+419 SEEFAIHGKGLEA
-432 PAHDPRSG
+432 PAHDARSG

-472 GLVKYGLVDPNTIH
+472 GMVKYGLPDPNTVH

-520 LTIDNY
+520 LNIDNY

-533 TGWEIDGRE
+533 TGWEIDGWE

-547 ERVINLQRLFNI
+547 ERVTNLQRLFNM
-559 REGFNRD
+559 REGFGRN

-573 VRQRPS
+573 VRKIPS
-579 FGIYQ
+579 FGIYK
-584 DEPRCVIK
+584 DEQRCAIK

-601 YEARG
+601 YETRG
-606 WDLITGKPSKD
+606 WDLITGKPSKN

>member
-1 MDKLVYGYS
+1 MDKPTYGYA
-10 GKQLRISLDSGKVS
+10 GKQLRISLNNRKVT
-24 VESINPQVLRKYI
+24 VENIDPKVLRKYL

-49 ELQKGIDPL
+49 ELKKGIDPL

-67 TSPLSLNQIPG
+67 TGPLSLNRIPG
-78 GGCVIV
+78 GGSVMV

-96 SKCGSDFGPELKR
+96 SRCGTDFGPNLKR
-109 AGYDAVIIEGRSE
+109 AGYDAVIIEDRSE
-122 NPVYIV
+122 KPVYIV
-128 INDEDIAIKPAE
+128 INDEDIEIKPAE
-140 HLTGKSISEKIKMIR
+140 HLTGKPISEKIKMIR
-155 EELGDQKISVMC
+155 DELDDQKISVMC
-167 IGPAGEKLVKI
+167 IGIAGEKLVKI
-178 AVALSDQR
+178 AVAMSDQR

-195 VMGSKNLMGIAVKGS
+195 VMGSKNLIGIAVKGS
-210 KKVRVAQP
+210 KKVSVAQP
-218 ERFKEAIK
+218 EKLKEAIK
-226 KAMKVVR
+226 KAMKIVR
-233 KNEVAAG
+233 ENEIAAG

-247 GEMIAN
+247 GEMVPN

-264 QSNHWGKAEEIY
+264 HSNHWGKAEKIY
-276 NEFYNKYLIKNHACY
+276 DEFYNNKLIRNHACY
-291 RGCPIACGRVA
+291 RGCPIACGRIA
-302 EVKEGKYKTAVH
+302 AVKEGKYKTPVH
-314 EGCEYES
+314 EGSEYES

-326 AFVLNENVEAAIQAS
+326 AFVLNDNVEAAIHAT

-386 ALSEMI
+386 ALPELV
-392 RLISMREGLGDILA
+392 RLISMREGIGAILA
-406 EGVKTAS
+406 EGVKIAS
-413 KILGKG
+413 EKLGKG
-419 SEKFAIHGKGLEA
+419 SEEFAIHVKGLEA
-432 PAHDPRSG
+432 PAHDARSG
-440 KALAVT
+440 KTLAVA

-466 SGKFDF
+466 SGKLDF
-472 GLVKYGLVDPNTIH
+472 GMVKYGLPDPNTVH

-500 QDGLIVPDILSTCKF
+500 QDGLILPDILSTCKF
-515 FLYAG
+515 FMYGG
-520 LTIDNY
+520 LNIDNY

-533 TGWEIDGRE
+533 TGWEIDGWE

-547 ERVINLQRLFNI
+547 ERVTNLQRLFNM
-559 REGFNRD
+559 REGFGRN

-573 VRQRPS
+573 VRKIPS
-579 FGIYQ
+579 FGIYK
-584 DEPRCVIK
+584 DEQRCAIK

-624 EEE
+624 EEG

>member
-1 MDKLVYGYS
+1 MDKPTYGYA
-10 GKQLRISLDSGKVS
+10 GKQLRISLNNRKVT
-24 VESINPQVLRKYI
+24 VENIDPKVLRRYL
-37 GGAGYGA
+37 GGVGYGA

-49 ELQKGIDPL
+49 ELKKGIDPL

-67 TSPLSLNQIPG
+67 TSPLSLNRIPG
-78 GGCVIV
+78 GGSVMI

-96 SKCGSDFGPELKR
+96 SRCGTDFGPDLKR
-109 AGYDAVIIEGRSE
+109 AGYDAVIIEDRSE
-122 NPVYIV
+122 KPVYIV
-128 INDEDIAIKPAE
+128 INDEDIEIKPAE
-140 HLTGKSISEKIKMIR
+140 HLTGKSISEKNKMIR
-155 EELGDQKISVMC
+155 DELDDQKISVMC

-178 AVALSDQR
+178 AVAMSDQR

-195 VMGSKNLMGIAVKGS
+195 VMGSKNLIGIAVKGS
-210 KKVRVAQP
+210 KEISVAQP
-218 ERFKEAIK
+218 EKLKEAIR

-233 KNEVAAG
+233 ENEIAAG

-247 GEMIAN
+247 GEMVPN

-264 QSNHWGKAEEIY
+264 HSNHWGKAEKIY
-276 NEFYNKYLIKNHACY
+276 DEFYNNKLIKNHACY
-291 RGCPIACGRVA
+291 RGCPIACGRIA
-302 EVKEGKYKTAVH
+302 EVKEGKYKTPVH
-314 EGCEYES
+314 EGSEYES

-326 AFVLNENVEAAIQAS
+326 AFVLNDNIDAAIHAT

-357 IAFAMECYE
+357 IAFAIECYE

-386 ALSEMI
+386 ALPELV
-392 RLISMREGLGDILA
+392 RLISMREGIGDILA
-406 EGVKTAS
+406 EGVKIAS
-413 KILGKG
+413 EKLGKG
-419 SEKFAIHGKGLEA
+419 SEEFAIHGKGLEA
-432 PAHDPRSG
+432 PAHDARSG
-440 KALAVT
+440 KALAVA

-472 GLVKYGLVDPNTIH
+472 GMVKYGLPDPNTVH

-500 QDGLIVPDILSTCKF
+500 QDGLIIPDILSTCKF
-515 FLYAG
+515 FMYGG
-520 LTIDNY
+520 LNIDNY

-533 TGWEIDGRE
+533 TGWEIDGWE

-547 ERVINLQRLFNI
+547 ERVTNLQRLFNM
-559 REGFNRD
+559 REGFGRN

-573 VRQRPS
+573 VRKIPS
-579 FGIYQ
+579 FGIYK
-584 DEPRCVIK
+584 DEQRCAIK

-606 WDLITGKPSKD
+606 WDLITGKPSKE

-624 EEE
+624 EEG

>member
-1 MDKLVYGYS
+1 MDKPTYGYA
-10 GKQLRISLDSGKVS
+10 GKHLRISLNNRKVT
-24 VESINPQVLRKYI
+24 VENIDPKVLRRYL

-49 ELQKGIDPL
+49 ELKKGIDPL

-67 TSPLSLNQIPG
+67 TSPLSLNRIPG
-78 GGCVIV
+78 GGSVMI

-96 SKCGSDFGPELKR
+96 SRCGTDFGPDLKR
-109 AGYDAVIIEGRSE
+109 AGYDAVIIEDRSE
-122 NPVYIV
+122 KPVYIV
-128 INDEDIAIKPAE
+128 INDEDIEIKPAE
-140 HLTGKSISEKIKMIR
+140 HLTGKSISEKMKMIR
-155 EELGDQKISVMC
+155 DELDDQKISVMC

-195 VMGSKNLMGIAVKGS
+195 VMGSKNLIGIAVKGS
-210 KKVRVAQP
+210 KEVSVAQP
-218 ERFKEAIK
+218 EKLKEAIK

-233 KNEVAAG
+233 ENEIAAG

-247 GEMIAN
+247 GDMVPN

-264 QSNHWGKAEEIY
+264 HSNHWGKAEKIY
-276 NEFYNKYLIKNHACY
+276 DEFYNNKLIKNHACY
-291 RGCPIACGRVA
+291 RGCPIACGRIA
-302 EVKEGKYKTAVH
+302 EVKEGKYKTPVH
-314 EGCEYES
+314 EGSEYES

-326 AFVLNENVEAAIQAS
+326 AFVLNDNIEAAIHAT

-386 ALSEMI
+386 ALPELV
-392 RLISMREGLGDILA
+392 RLISMREGIGDILA
-406 EGVKTAS
+406 EGVKIAS
-413 KILGKG
+413 EKLGKG
-419 SEKFAIHGKGLEA
+419 SEEFAIQGKGLEA
-432 PAHDPRSG
+432 PAHDARSG
-440 KALAVT
+440 KALAVA

-466 SGKFDF
+466 SGKLDF
-472 GLVKYGLVDPNTIH
+472 GMVKYGLPDPNTVH

-500 QDGLIVPDILSTCKF
+500 QDGLIMPDILSTCKF
-515 FLYAG
+515 FMYGG
-520 LTIDNY
+520 LNLDNY

-533 TGWEIDGRE
+533 TGWEIDGWE

-547 ERVINLQRLFNI
+547 ERVTNLQRLFNM
-559 REGFNRD
+559 REGFGRN

-573 VRQRPS
+573 VRKIPS
-579 FGIYQ
+579 FGIYK
-584 DEPRCVIK
+584 DEQRCAIK

-624 EEE
+624 EEG

>member
-573 VRQRPS
+573 IRQRPS

>member
-1 MDKLVYGYS
+1 MDKPTYGYA
-10 GKQLRISLDSGKVS
+10 GKQLRISLNNRKVT
-24 VESINPQVLRKYI
+24 VENIDPKVLRKYL

-49 ELQKGIDPL
+49 ELKKGIDPL

-67 TSPLSLNQIPG
+67 TSPLSLNRIPG
-78 GGCVIV
+78 GGSVMV

-96 SKCGSDFGPELKR
+96 SKCGTDFGPDLKR
-109 AGYDAVIIEGRSE
+109 AGYDAVIIEDRSE
-122 NPVYIV
+122 KPVYIV
-128 INDEDIAIKPAE
+128 INDEDIEIKPAE

-155 EELGDQKISVMC
+155 DELDDQKISVMC

-178 AVALSDQR
+178 AVAMSDQR

-195 VMGSKNLMGIAVKGS
+195 VMGSKNLIGIAVKGS
-210 KKVRVAQP
+210 KEVSVAQP
-218 ERFKEAIK
+218 EKLKELIK
-226 KAMKVVR
+226 KAMKAVR
-233 KNEVAAG
+233 ENEVAAG

-247 GEMIAN
+247 GEMVPN

-264 QSNHWGKAEEIY
+264 HSNHWGKAEKIY
-276 NEFYNKYLIKNHACY
+276 DEFYNNKLIKNHGCY
-291 RGCPIACGRVA
+291 RGCPIACGRIA
-302 EVKEGKYKTAVH
+302 EVKEGKYKTPVH
-314 EGCEYES
+314 EGSEYES

-326 AFVLNENVEAAIQAS
+326 AFVLNDNIEAAIHAT

-386 ALSEMI
+386 ALPELV
-392 RLISMREGLGDILA
+392 RLISMREGIGDILA
-406 EGVKTAS
+406 EGVKIAS
-413 KILGKG
+413 EKLGKG
-419 SEKFAIHGKGLEA
+419 SEEFAIQGKGLEA
-432 PAHDPRSG
+432 PAHDARSG
-440 KALAVT
+440 KALAVA

-472 GLVKYGLVDPNTIH
+472 GMVKYGLPDPNTVH

-500 QDGLIVPDILSTCKF
+500 QDGLIIPDILSICKF
-515 FLYAG
+515 LMYGG
-520 LTIDNY
+520 LNIDNY

-533 TGWEIDGRE
+533 TGWEIDGWE

-547 ERVINLQRLFNI
+547 ERVTNLQRLFNM
-559 REGFNRD
+559 REGFGRD

-573 VRQRPS
+573 VRKIPS
-579 FGIYQ
+579 FGIYK
-584 DEPRCVIK
+584 DEQRCAIK

-606 WDLITGKPSKD
+606 WDSITGKPSKD

-624 EEE
+624 EEG

>member
-1 MDKLVYGYS
+1 MDKPTYGYA
-10 GKQLRISLDSGKVS
+10 GKQLRISLNNRKVT
-24 VESINPQVLRKYI
+24 VENIDPKVLRRYI
-37 GGAGYGA
+37 GGTGYAA

-49 ELQKGIDPL
+49 ELKKGIDPL

-67 TSPLSLNQIPG
+67 TSPLSLNRIPG
-78 GGCVIV
+78 GGSVMV

-96 SKCGSDFGPELKR
+96 SRCGTDFGPDLKR
-109 AGYDAVIIEGRSE
+109 AGYDALIIEDRSE
-122 NPVYIV
+122 KPVYIV
-128 INDEDIAIKPAE
+128 INDDDIEIKPAE
-140 HLTGKSISEKIKMIR
+140 HLTGKSISEKMKMIR
-155 EELGDQKISVMC
+155 EQLDDQKISVMC

-178 AVALSDQR
+178 AVAMSDQR

-195 VMGSKNLMGIAVKGS
+195 VMGSKNLIGIAVKGS
-210 KKVRVAQP
+210 KEVRVAQP
-218 ERFKEAIK
+218 EKLKEAIK

-233 KNEVAAG
+233 ENEVAAG

-247 GEMIAN
+247 GEMVPN

-264 QSNHWGKAEEIY
+264 HSNHWGKAEKIY
-276 NEFYNKYLIKNHACY
+276 DEFYNNKLIKNHACY
-291 RGCPIACGRVA
+291 RGCPIACGRIA
-302 EVKEGKYKTAVH
+302 EVKEGNYKTPVH
-314 EGCEYES
+314 EGSEYES

-326 AFVLNENVEAAIQAS
+326 AFVLNDNIEAAIHAT

-386 ALSEMI
+386 ALPELV
-392 RLISMREGLGDILA
+392 RLISMREGIGDILA
-406 EGVKTAS
+406 EGVKIAS
-413 KILGKG
+413 EKLGKG
-419 SEKFAIHGKGLEA
+419 SEEFAIHGKGLEA
-432 PAHDPRSG
+432 PAHDARSG

-472 GLVKYGLVDPNTIH
+472 GMVKYGLPDPNTVH

-515 FLYAG
+515 FLYGG
-520 LTIDNY
+520 LNIDNY

-533 TGWEIDGRE
+533 TGWEIDGWE

-547 ERVINLQRLFNI
+547 ERVTNLQRLFNM
-559 REGFNRD
+559 REGFGRN
-566 DDLIPER
+566 DDLIPKR
-573 VRQRPS
+573 ARKIPS
-579 FGIYQ
+579 FGIYK
-584 DEPRCVIK
+584 DEQRCAIK

-606 WDLITGKPSKD
+606 WDLITGKPSKE

>member
-1 MDKLVYGYS
+1 MDKPTYGYA
-10 GKQLRISLDSGKVS
+10 GKQLRISLNNRKVT
-24 VESINPQVLRKYI
+24 VENIDPKVLRRYL
-37 GGAGYGA
+37 GGTGFGA

-49 ELQKGIDPL
+49 ELKKGIDPL

-67 TSPLSLNQIPG
+67 TGPLSLNRIPG
-78 GGCVIV
+78 GGSVIV

-96 SKCGSDFGPELKR
+96 SKCGTDFGPDLKR
-109 AGYDAVIIEGRSE
+109 AGYDAVIIEDKSE
-122 NPVYIV
+122 KPVYIV
-128 INDEDIAIKPAE
+128 INDEDIEIKPAE

-155 EELGDQKISVMC
+155 DELDDQKISVMC

-178 AVALSDQR
+178 AVAMSDQR
-186 AAGRCGVGA
+186 AAGRCGLGA
-195 VMGSKNLMGIAVKGS
+195 VMGSKNLIGIAVKGS
-210 KKVRVAQP
+210 KEVSVAQP
-218 ERFKEAIK
+218 EKLKEAIR

-233 KNEVAAG
+233 ENEVAAG

-247 GEMIAN
+247 GEMVPS

-264 QSNHWGKAEEIY
+264 HSNHWGKAEKIY
-276 NEFYNKYLIKNHACY
+276 DEFYNNKLIKNHACY
-291 RGCPIACGRVA
+291 RGCPIACGRIA
-302 EVKEGKYKTAVH
+302 EVKEGKYKTPVH
-314 EGCEYES
+314 EGSEYES

-326 AFVLNENVEAAIQAS
+326 AFVLNDNIDAAIHAT

-386 ALSEMI
+386 ALPELV
-392 RLISMREGLGDILA
+392 RLIAMREGIGDILA
-406 EGVKTAS
+406 EGVKIAS
-413 KILGKG
+413 EKLGEG
-419 SEKFAIHGKGLEA
+419 SEEFAIHGKGLEA
-432 PAHDPRSG
+432 PAHDARSG
-440 KALAVT
+440 KALAVA

-466 SGKFDF
+466 SGKLDF
-472 GLVKYGLVDPNTIH
+472 GMIKYGLPDPNTVH

-500 QDGLIVPDILSTCKF
+500 QDGLIIPDILSTCKF
-515 FLYAG
+515 FMYGG
-520 LTIDNY
+520 LNIDNY

-533 TGWEIDGRE
+533 TGWEIDGWE

-547 ERVINLQRLFNI
+547 ERVTNLQRLFNM
-559 REGFNRD
+559 REGFGRN

-573 VRQRPS
+573 VRKIPS
-579 FGIYQ
+579 FGIYK
-584 DEPRCVIK
+584 DEQRCAIK

-624 EEE
+624 EEG

>member
-1 MDKLVYGYS
+1 VT
-10 GKQLRISLDSGKVS
+10 
-24 VESINPQVLRKYI
+24 VENIDAKVLRRYL

-49 ELQKGIDPL
+49 ELKKGIDPL
-58 SKANKLIFA
+58 SKANKLIFT
-67 TSPLSLNQIPG
+67 TSPLSLNRIPG
-78 GGCVIV
+78 GGSVMV
-84 CFKSPLTNAWSE
+84 CFKSPLTKAWSE
-96 SKCGSDFGPELKR
+96 SRCGTDFGPDLKR
-109 AGYDAVIIEGRSE
+109 AGYDAVIIEDRSE
-122 NPVYIV
+122 KPVYIV
-128 INDEDIAIKPAE
+128 INDDDVEIKPAE

-155 EELGDQKISVMC
+155 EESDDQKISVMC

-178 AVALSDQR
+178 AVAMSDGR

-195 VMGSKNLMGIAVKGS
+195 VMGSKNLIGIAVKGS
-210 KKVRVAQP
+210 KEVRVAQP
-218 ERFKEAIK
+218 EKLKEAIR
-226 KAMKVVR
+226 KAIKAVR
-233 KNEVAAG
+233 ENKVAAG

-247 GEMIAN
+247 GEIVPS

-264 QSNHWGKAEEIY
+264 HSNHWGKAEKIY
-276 NEFYNKYLIKNHACY
+276 DEFYNNKLKKNHGCY
-291 RGCPIACGRVA
+291 RGCPIACGRIA
-302 EVKEGKYKTAVH
+302 EVKEGKYKTPVH
-314 EGCEYES
+314 EGAEYES

-326 AFVLNENVEAAIQAS
+326 AFVLNDNVDAAIHAT

-366 HGVIK
+366 HGIIE

-386 ALSEMI
+386 ALPELV
-392 RLISMREGLGDILA
+392 RLIAMREGIGDILA
-406 EGVKTAS
+406 EGVKIAS
-413 KILGKG
+413 EKLGKG
-419 SEKFAIHGKGLEA
+419 SEEFAIHGKGLEA
-432 PAHDPRSG
+432 PAHDARSG

-466 SGKFDF
+466 SGKNDF
-472 GLVKYGLVDPNTIH
+472 GMVKYGLPDPNTVH

-500 QDGLIVPDILSTCKF
+500 QDGLIIPDILSICKF
-515 FLYAG
+515 FMYAG
-520 LTIDNY
+520 LNIDNY

-533 TGWEIDGRE
+533 TGWEIDGWE

-547 ERVINLQRLFNI
+547 ERVTNLQRLFNM
-559 REGFNRD
+559 REGFGRN
-566 DDLIPER
+566 DDLLPER
-573 VRQRPS
+573 VRKIPS
-579 FGIYQ
+579 FGIYK
-584 DEPRCVIK
+584 DEQRCAIK
-592 DYEGMLNEY
+592 DYDGMLNEY